1 MKLKKAIVIINS
13 ILLIIIILISPLSYY
28 IFNFDHYNSLYEKN
42 GVYKVLDN
50 IDVLIITESVFNFF
64 KYGTEFKKFELKSN
78 IDYFTDNEISHLED
92 VRILLIK
99 IFILYYISIFL
110 IVILTILLIEKNIL
124 KFFKN
129 IGLIFT
135 VSSASVIIML
145 IILYFLGN
153 NFPDLFENFHQIFF
167 PQGNYTFIWNS
178 LIITIFPFGFF
189 YDFFI
194 KIVITAFIIS
204 IILFIIGI
212 SVIIFFRIKKEIK

>member
-28 IFNFDHYNSLYEKN
+28 IFNFDHYNNLYEKN
-42 GVYKVLDN
+42 GVYKVLDD
-50 IDVLIITESVFNFF
+50 IDVLVITTSVFNFF

-78 IDYFTDNEISHLED
+78 INYFADNEISHLED

-99 IFILYYISIFL
+99 IFILYYLSIFL
-110 IVILTILLIEKNIL
+110 IVILTILLIEKNIF

-135 VSSASVIIML
+135 VSSSSVIIML

-153 NFPDLFENFHQIFF
+153 NFPNLFENFHQIFF
-167 PQGNYTFIWNS
+167 PQGNYTFTWNS

-194 KIVITAFIIS
+194 KIVMTAFIIS

-212 SVIIFFRIKKEIK
+212 SVIIFFRVKKEVK